1 MATCIL
7 KLFHFF
13 VLYLVICFWIGRL
26 VEMLLPIRFMKVGG
40 YLRNFKK
47 FSCICVL

>member
-26 VEMLLPIRFMKVGG
+26 VEMLLPIHF
-40 YLRNFKK
+40 YE
-47 FSCICVL
+47 S